1 VVAAALTTV
10 DQIMFSL
17 FAILLA
23 IIAVTPM
30 EMTRATGSRNSHNSH
45 NAALF
50 IVMVRPLF
58 VYYVVVDYI
67 PSSLTSSQIIPMIRE
82 SRGQAN
88 RHWESL

>member
-30 EMTRATGSRNSHNSH
+30 EMTRATGRDSHNSH